1 MLAKAAI
8 NPLKDFL
15 VRAKSAFV
23 LDRGFGVSDFEL
35 RRLGGRPGTCRG
47 GLGEG
52 VPGGD
57 KERFRRQ
64 GADRGERGAGASI

>member
-23 LDRGFGVSDFEL
+23 LERGFGIAGFEL
-35 RRLGGRPGTCRG
+35 RRLGECP
-47 GLGEG
+47 
-52 VPGGD
+52 
-57 KERFRRQ
+57 
-64 GADRGERGAGASI
+64 